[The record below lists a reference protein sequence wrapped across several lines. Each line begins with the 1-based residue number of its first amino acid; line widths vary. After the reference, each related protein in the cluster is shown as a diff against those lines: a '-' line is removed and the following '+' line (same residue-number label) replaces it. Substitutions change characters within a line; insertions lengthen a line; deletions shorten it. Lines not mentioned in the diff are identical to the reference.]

1 MSLPEYF
8 KKVDIQD
15 YNTIK
20 EYDGPLTEEAIDK
33 FEEIFYKYLDL
44 EFSNTTLNCTGVEEI
59 VQIQNFFPEF
69 YKKGVGSGA
78 WIRVK
83 TDTGYNVYYA
93 KQCNKKMSA
102 EKIHRDIKRLDRKRN
117 KNSKNDDIESVTVAP
132 ELTKKKLEL
141 LEQIQVADVVNCMPS
156 DIYYV
161 KALRTKSQWTYLL
174 PYEYEIVSDI
184 QLYVEAILDKDVK
197 KSVKY
202 RQLFTKQDQ
211 DQIFYM
217 QSRGIPKETAIMMC
231 RLQQCYFV
239 VDVQELF
246 NEWMQPVKKV
256 S

>member
-8 KKVDIQD
+8 RKVDIQD

-33 FEEIFYKYLDL
+33 FEEIFYKYMDL
-44 EFSNTTLNCTGVEEI
+44 NFDHVTLGCKGVEEI
-59 VQIQNFFPEF
+59 IQIQNFFPTL
-69 YKKGVGSGA
+69 YNKGVGDGT

-83 TDTGYNVYYA
+83 TDTGYNVYFA

-102 EKIHRDIKRLDRKRN
+102 EKIHRDIKRLDQKRN
-117 KNSKNDDIESVTVAP
+117 RNSKGNDLENVKLAP

-141 LEQIQVADVVNCMPS
+141 LEQAQVAAVANAMPS

-161 KALRTKSQWTYLL
+161 KALRTKSQWLYLL
-174 PYEYEIVSDI
+174 PHEYEIVSDI
-184 QLYVEAILDKDVK
+184 QLYVEAVLDKQTK

-202 RQLFTKQDQ
+202 RQLFTKQDH
-211 DQIFYM
+211 DQVFYM
-217 QSRGIPKETAIMMC
+217 QSRGIPKDVAVMMC

-239 VDVQELF
+239 VDVPELF
-246 NEWMQPVKKV
+246 KEWMTA